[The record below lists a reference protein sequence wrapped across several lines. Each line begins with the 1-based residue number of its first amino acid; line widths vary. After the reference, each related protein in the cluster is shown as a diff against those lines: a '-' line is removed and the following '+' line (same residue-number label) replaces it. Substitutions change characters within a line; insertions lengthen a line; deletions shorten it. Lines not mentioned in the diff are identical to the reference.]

1 MNTHPQWLFVM
12 INIIIRHSLKIV
24 EKQQDCTY
32 WPFSFFPFAFLS
44 LKPCEPLNL
53 DNLWLC
59 WLLAPTL
66 IHFLSRLPAS
76 SSSWSSR
83 PCLCVCHSNL
93 YILTAHEVIDYS
105 SQIISLNF
113 FLIPE
118 TGMSLPE
125 LVFPSLQD
133 SHQDPGF
140 LSAAAPP
147 TENENGK
154 EGLNPEVK
162 FFFFFKSLF
171 SEFLSCIHSAMSS
184 LNNFPFEHM
193 SIPRM
198 FLPNCGF
205 PSGNAVLFILCRLSV
220 IPFIFLGSM
229 GLCWSMPGLWV
240 FSSNCRPIQ
249 ENEIPSKLSFL
260 CSHLYLTPIYT
271 HEHTHPLGHFPE
283 CRTCYLTN
291 IFH

>member
-12 INIIIRHSLKIV
+12 INIITRHSLKIV

-83 PCLCVCHSNL
+83 PCLCECHSNL

-105 SQIISLNF
+105 SQIISLNY

-118 TGMSLPE
+118 TGMASLSSS
-125 LVFPSLQD
+125 FPPFRTPTRTQGSFRQLH
-133 SHQDPGF
+133 HQRKTK
-140 LSAAAPP
+140 
-147 TENENGK
+147 TEK
-154 EGLNPEVK
+154 
-162 FFFFFKSLF
+162 
-171 SEFLSCIHSAMSS
+171 
-184 LNNFPFEHM
+184 
-193 SIPRM
+193 RD
-198 FLPNCGF
+198 
-205 PSGNAVLFILCRLSV
+205 
-220 IPFIFLGSM
+220 
-229 GLCWSMPGLWV
+229 
-240 FSSNCRPIQ
+240 
-249 ENEIPSKLSFL
+249 
-260 CSHLYLTPIYT
+260 
-271 HEHTHPLGHFPE
+271 
-283 CRTCYLTN
+283 
-291 IFH
+291 